1 MDALKTFI
9 SLLVIVNP
17 IGAIPLFISLTPN
30 QSERE
35 KKRTVQL
42 ASLAVTLVLLI
53 SCFLGEQVIRFF
65 GISIAS
71 FQVGGGIL
79 VLLVAVSMLNAQ
91 VSPAR
96 QTLEEQQEAETKSNI
111 AVVPLAIPLMTGPG
125 AVSTVIIYAQ
135 KASHWTHYLAIAG
148 SGIAIGLI
156 TWAALSLAAPVS
168 RILGQTGINV
178 ATRLM
183 GLLLAAIAVEIMAE
197 GLVHLFP
204 ILIASR

>member
-1 MDALKTFI
+1 VDALKTFI

-30 QSERE
+30 QDEFE
-35 KKRTVQL
+35 KKRTARL
-42 ASLAVTLVLLI
+42 AAIAVAMVLVVSAMI
-53 SCFLGEQVIRFF
+53 GEHLIRFF

-91 VSPAR
+91 VGPVR
-96 QTLEEQQEAETKSNI
+96 QTREEQAEAQTKSNI
-111 AVVPLAIPLMTGPG
+111 AVVPLAIPLLTGPG
-125 AVSTVIIYAQ
+125 SVSTVIIYAQ
-135 KASHWTHYLAIAG
+135 KAASWLDYLVLAG
-148 SGIAIGLI
+148 SGIAIGLMV
-156 TWAALSLAAPVS
+156 WGALNLAGPIA
-168 RILGQTGINV
+168 RLLGQTGINV

-197 GLVHLFP
+197 GLLRLFP
-204 ILIASR
+204 VLSST

>member
-30 QSERE
+30 QDEAE
-35 KKRTVQL
+35 KKRTARL
-42 ASLAVTLVLLI
+42 AAIAVAMVLVVSAMI
-53 SCFLGEQVIRFF
+53 GEHLIRFF

-91 VSPAR
+91 VGPVR
-96 QTLEEQQEAETKSNI
+96 QTVEEQAEAETKSNI
-111 AVVPLAIPLMTGPG
+111 AVVPLAIPLLTGPG
-125 AVSTVIIYAQ
+125 SVSTVIIYAQ
-135 KASHWTHYLAIAG
+135 KAASWVDYLILAG
-148 SGIAIGLI
+148 SGAAIGLMV
-156 TWAALSLAAPVS
+156 WGALNLASPIA
-168 RILGQTGINV
+168 RLLGQTGINV

-197 GLVHLFP
+197 GLLRLFP
-204 ILIASR
+204 VLAG

>member
-65 GISIAS
+65 GISIAYI
-71 FQVGGGIL
+71 Q
-79 VLLVAVSMLNAQ
+79 
-91 VSPAR
+91 PK
-96 QTLEEQQEAETKSNI
+96 LEEFIGRSVA
-111 AVVPLAIPLMTGPG
+111 AVEPN
-125 AVSTVIIYAQ
+125 VST
-135 KASHWTHYLAIAG
+135 
-148 SGIAIGLI
+148 
-156 TWAALSLAAPVS
+156 
-168 RILGQTGINV
+168 LGQIGRAHV
-178 ATRLM
+178 
-183 GLLLAAIAVEIMAE
+183 
-197 GLVHLFP
+197 
-204 ILIASR
+204 

>member
-30 QSERE
+30 QDEAE
-35 KKRTVQL
+35 KKRTARV
-42 ASLAVTLVLLI
+42 AAIAVALVLLI
-53 SCFLGEQVIRFF
+53 SAAVGEHLIRFF

-91 VSPAR
+91 VGPVR
-96 QTLEEQQEAETKSNI
+96 QTIEEQAEAETKSNI
-111 AVVPLAIPLMTGPG
+111 AVVPLAIPLLTGPG
-125 AVSTVIIYAQ
+125 SVSTVIIYAQ
-135 KASHWTHYLAIAG
+135 KAAAWLDYVILVG
-148 SGIAIGLI
+148 SGVAIGLLV
-156 TWAALSLAAPVS
+156 WGALNLAGPIA
-168 RILGQTGINV
+168 RLLGQTGINV

-183 GLLLAAIAVEIMAE
+183 GLLLAAIAVEIMSE
-197 GLVHLFP
+197 GLLHLFP
-204 ILIASR
+204 VLGR

>member
-30 QSERE
+30 QDEFE
-35 KKRTVQL
+35 KKRTARL
-42 ASLAVTLVLLI
+42 AAIAVAMVLVVSAMI
-53 SCFLGEQVIRFF
+53 GEHLIRFF

-91 VSPAR
+91 VGPVR
-96 QTLEEQQEAETKSNI
+96 QTREEQAEAQTKSNI
-111 AVVPLAIPLMTGPG
+111 AVVPLAIPLLTGPG
-125 AVSTVIIYAQ
+125 SVSTVIIYAQ
-135 KASHWTHYLAIAG
+135 KAASWLDYLVLAG
-148 SGIAIGLI
+148 SGIAIGLMV
-156 TWAALSLAAPVS
+156 WGALNLAGPIA
-168 RILGQTGINV
+168 RLLGQTGINV

-197 GLVHLFP
+197 GLLRLFP
-204 ILIASR
+204 VLSST

>member
-1 MDALKTFI
+1 MDALKTLL

-30 QSERE
+30 QSEAE
-35 KKRTVQL
+35 KKRTIKL
-42 ASLAVTLVLLI
+42 ASIAVILVLLVSGFI
-53 SCFLGEQVIRFF
+53 GEQVIRFF

-91 VSPAR
+91 VSPVR
-96 QTLEEQQEAETKSNI
+96 QSREEQQEAETKANI

-125 AVSTVIIYAQ
+125 SVSTVIIYAQ
-135 KASHWTHYLAIAG
+135 KATHWTQYLTLAG
-148 SGIAIGLI
+148 SAIAIGVI
-156 TWAALSLAAPVS
+156 TWAALSLAAPIS
-168 RILGQTGINV
+168 RVLGQTGINV

-183 GLLLAAIAVEIMAE
+183 GLLLAAIAVEIMSE

-204 ILIASR
+204 VLLGR

>member
-42 ASLAVTLVLLI
+42 TSLAVTLVLLI

-125 AVSTVIIYAQ
+125 AVSTV
-135 KASHWTHYLAIAG
+135 
-148 SGIAIGLI
+148 
-156 TWAALSLAAPVS
+156 
-168 RILGQTGINV
+168 RD
-178 ATRLM
+178 
-183 GLLLAAIAVEIMAE
+183 
-197 GLVHLFP
+197 
-204 ILIASR
+204 

>member
-1 MDALKTFI
+1 MDTLKTFI

-30 QSERE
+30 QNEDE
-35 KKRTVQL
+35 KRRTIKL
-42 ASLAVTLVLLI
+42 ASIAVAMVLLV
-53 SCFLGEQVIRFF
+53 SGFLGEQVIRFF

-91 VSPAR
+91 VGPAR
-96 QTLEEQQEAETKSNI
+96 QTREELQEAETKANI

-125 AVSTVIIYAQ
+125 SVSTVIIYAQ
-135 KASHWTHYLAIAG
+135 KATHWTQYLTIAG
-148 SGIAIGLI
+148 SSIAIGLI
-156 TWAALSLAAPVS
+156 TWGALSLAAPIS
-168 RILGQTGINV
+168 RVLGQTGINV

-183 GLLLAAIAVEIMAE
+183 GLLLAAIAVEIMAD
-197 GLVHLFP
+197 GLGHLFP
-204 ILIASR
+204 VLLGK

>member
-30 QSERE
+30 QDEAE
-35 KKRTVQL
+35 KKRTARL
-42 ASLAVTLVLLI
+42 AAIAVAMVLLI
-53 SCFLGEQVIRFF
+53 SAAIGEHLIRFF

-91 VSPAR
+91 VGPVR
-96 QTLEEQQEAETKSNI
+96 QTVEEQAEAETKSNI
-111 AVVPLAIPLMTGPG
+111 AVVPLAIPLLTGPG
-125 AVSTVIIYAQ
+125 SVSTVIIYAQ
-135 KASHWTHYLAIAG
+135 KAASWIDYLVLAG
-148 SGIAIGLI
+148 SGMAIGLMV
-156 TWAALSLAAPVS
+156 WGALNLAGPIA
-168 RILGQTGINV
+168 RLLGQTGINV

-183 GLLLAAIAVEIMAE
+183 GLLLAAIAVEIMSD

-204 ILIASR
+204 VLVSG

>member
-125 AVSTVIIYAQ
+125 AVSTVIYAQ